1 MREEWVA
8 VDGYPNYA
16 VSNMGRVANIKRDEL
31 LKLRPNDEGY
41 LRVSLSEQGQ
51 VRDFYVHRLVASV
64 FLVDYDPRQQVIPV
78 NGDIED
84 CRAENLHLRRQP
96 RFIDEPPRRIRQT
109 SRPILVVETGA
120 VYRTA
125 RDCADYIGGD
135 YGSIYA
141 CLRGERRSH
150 MGYTYQYYEE
160 EYGEN
165 AA

>member
-1 MREEWVA
+1 MEEVWVA

-16 VSNMGRVANIKRDEL
+16 VSNMGRVANINRGEL
-31 LKLRPNDEGY
+31 LKLRPNEEGY
-41 LRVSLSEQGQ
+41 LRVSLSCLGV
-51 VRDFYVHRLVASV
+51 VRDFYVHRLVARA
-64 FLVDYDPRQQVIPV
+64 FLEGYDPRQQVIPV
-78 NGDIED
+78 NGDKED
-84 CRAENLHLRRQP
+84 CRVVNLHLRRQP
-96 RFIDEPPRRIRQT
+96 RPDEMPLRGNRST
-109 SRPILVVETGA
+109 SRPVEVIETGD

-150 MGYTYQYYEE
+150 MGYTYRYYDEI
-160 EYGEN
+160 YGDL